1 VRGFIRRYVRA
12 VEGFNRLVGR
22 ATMYLLLVM
31 MAVLLWSSFTKAMP
45 FMNPSLW
52 TLEMA
57 QFLLVAYYVLGGPY
71 SVQLDANVR
80 MDLVYGSW
88 SLRRK
93 AITDAVT
100 VVFMIVYLAFL
111 LTGGLNSLAYSLGH
125 FDGQSLSFLW
135 GLVGAFLTGGPDAA
149 AAKLGVLE
157 RSRTVWRP
165 VQWPIKLIFVTG
177 IVLMLAQSLAELFKD
192 IERWRTGEADPFGA
206 DAIAGSSTP
215 R

>member
-1 VRGFIRRYVRA
+1 
-12 VEGFNRLVGR
+12 
-22 ATMYLLLVM
+22 
-31 MAVLLWSSFTKAMP
+31 
-45 FMNPSLW
+45 
-52 TLEMA
+52 
-57 QFLLVAYYVLGGPY
+57 
-71 SVQLDANVR
+71 
-80 MDLVYGSW
+80 
-88 SLRRK
+88 
-93 AITDAVT
+93 
-100 VVFMIVYLAFL
+100 MIVYLAFL